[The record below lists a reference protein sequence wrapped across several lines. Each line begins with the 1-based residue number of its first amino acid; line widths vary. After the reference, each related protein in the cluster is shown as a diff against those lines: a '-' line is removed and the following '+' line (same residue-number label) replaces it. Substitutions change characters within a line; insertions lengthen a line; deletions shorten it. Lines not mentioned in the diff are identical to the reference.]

1 MDKGTVKD
9 ITFFS
14 DSLQE
19 EINLLVYIPANY
31 SPLYQYHLCIA
42 SDGRDYFQLG
52 GIARLAD
59 KLIDDYDI
67 EQTIF
72 VGVPY
77 RDVKDRTRKYI
88 PTGDL
93 FDSYMRFL
101 AHELV
106 PYLDAEFS
114 TNQLASSRVLM
125 GDSMAGTA
133 ALMGVIHYPNIFGKA
148 ILHSPYVDEHV
159 LEKMEGVTHG
169 DSIFLYHVIGLKED
183 QVTTMDKQI
192 KDFLTPNR
200 ALHDMIMLK
209 NIPNFYEEFDGN
221 HTWTYWKADLNRALI
236 KIFG

>member
-1 MDKGTVKD
+1 MDKGTVKN
-9 ITFFS
+9 ITFLS
-14 DSLQE
+14 NSLQE

-52 GIARLAD
+52 GIASLAD

-125 GDSMAGTA
+125 GDSMQQ
-133 ALMGVIHYPNIFGKA
+133 L
-148 ILHSPYVDEHV
+148 LH
-159 LEKMEGVTHG
+159 
-169 DSIFLYHVIGLKED
+169 
-183 QVTTMDKQI
+183 
-192 KDFLTPNR
+192 
-200 ALHDMIMLK
+200 
-209 NIPNFYEEFDGN
+209 
-221 HTWTYWKADLNRALI
+221 
-236 KIFG
+236 

>member
-1 MDKGTVKD
+1 MDRGTIKD
-9 ITFFS
+9 IVFFS

-19 EINLLVYIPANY
+19 EMNLLIYIPANY
-31 SPLYQYHLCIA
+31 SPLYQYHVCIV

-59 KLIDDYDI
+59 QLIDDYEI

-77 RDVKDRTRKYI
+77 RDAKDRARKYI

-93 FDSYMRFL
+93 FDAYIRFL

-106 PYLDAEFS
+106 PYLDKEFS

-125 GDSMAGTA
+125 GDSLAATA
-133 ALMGVIHYPNIFGKA
+133 SLMGVIHYPNIFGKA
-148 ILHSPYVDEHV
+148 IMHSPYVDEHV
-159 LEKMEGVTHG
+159 LKKVEDVKHE

-183 QVTTMDKQI
+183 QATMKDNQI

-200 ALHDMIMLK
+200 TLHNLIVSK
-209 NIPNFYEEFDGN
+209 NIPTFYEEFDGN
-221 HTWTYWKADLNRALI
+221 HTWIYWKPDLHRALV